1 MLLFKS
7 PGTQSGRRRKKRQ
20 SEKKN
25 KNKKTSHG
33 QRRNDTQTDLIL
45 DLNVEET
52 STNANVS
59 GNSFDSIQA
68 LFRKFQNLIYRLLGK
83 IFLIS

>member
-25 KNKKTSHG
+25 ENKKTSQR
-33 QRRNDTQTDLIL
+33 QRRNDTQTDLYQI
-45 DLNVEET
+45 DLIVEET

-59 GNSFDSIQA
+59 GNSYDSIQA
-68 LFRKFQNLIYRLLGK
+68 LFRKFQNK
-83 IFLIS
+83 I